1 MLAKLKGSALSFW
14 CVGSVFVSFL
24 LVRESEVLLKVSG
37 VFRESVLRS
46 FEALAHYLSFQNK
59 DTKLNHRGFFKYLG

>member
-14 CVGSVFVSFL
+14 SVGSVFVSFL

-46 FEALAHYLSFQNK
+46 FEALAHYFSFQNK
-59 DTKLNHRGFFKYLG
+59 DTKLNQRGLFKYLC